1 MCVTTSVEIDKQRN
15 LLIVLPSDKP
25 SARQEVQA
33 VERLLADLV
42 SNPMEAATRYPLTAS
57 EEFELL
63 LSQRFLVFFITG
75 ASGVANRQIGKTVGQ
90 CGHIMK
96 SQGRL
101 RHGKLSPGRQIGGLE
116 P

>member
-1 MCVTTSVEIDKQRN
+1 MCVTTSVEIDKQHN

-25 SARQEVQA
+25 SVRQEVQA

-75 ASGVANRQIGKTVGQ
+75 GMESQIVKSERQLVGVDT
-90 CGHIMK
+90 
-96 SQGRL
+96 L
-101 RHGKLSPGRQIGGLE
+101 
-116 P
+116 